1 MAGPGRNVP
10 KASTPFL
17 LLSGLAGPPFRG
29 PMLAAG
35 AGLAASLVFDMQGY
49 LPLFC
54 GPAADGLSLGDIAV
68 RLELLIAVNR
78 PADFVLAWLAMLVAM
93 MTPLIALPLSHVR
106 NSSLAA
112 RKSRAAA
119 GFLFGYFGCWF
130 LAGIPL
136 FAAALALRLMAGSAT
151 VALAA
156 ALVLALLWSASPL
169 QQAAQNRAHRLRRI
183 GLFGFAADRDCIA
196 FGATVGCWCV
206 GSCWAWML
214 IPFFVTGGHSL
225 VMLAISAIVFGQRL
239 RGPGPVR
246 WRAPKALVLTVGWLR
261 RHWLSGRRGDAS
273 GYV

>member
-1 MAGPGRNVP
+1 MPET
-10 KASTPFL
+10 STPFL

-54 GPAADGLSLGDIAV
+54 GPAANDLTLGDIVV
-68 RLELLIAVNR
+68 RLELLIAINR

-106 NSSLAA
+106 NSSLAT
-112 RKSRAAA
+112 RRSRAAA
-119 GFLFGYFGCWF
+119 GFLLGYFGCWL

-136 FAAALALRLMAGSAT
+136 FAAALALRLMAGGAT
-151 VALAA
+151 VALPAA
-156 ALVLALLWSASPL
+156 VVLALLWSASPL

-206 GSCWAWML
+206 ASCWVWML
-214 IPFFVTGGHSL
+214 VPFFVTYGHSFA
-225 VMLAISAIVFGQRL
+225 MLAISAIVFGQRL
-239 RGPGPVR
+239 RAPGPVR
-246 WRAPKALVLTVGWLR
+246 WRVPGVLLLTVGWLR
-261 RHWLSGRRGDAS
+261 RYGISGQPGDVS